1 MPYHHH
7 KPLVPPVEAPK
18 QPAPTARRGSADEIH
33 QLAEPPKPGG
43 GQLAP
48 PRLEQ
53 RRHSA
58 PNEAE
63 EAARVSPQAAKAV
76 VAGDAAVQPQA
87 APRPPPLGEMRHSG
101 AYGFDSGPSTS
112 PPAAAPA
119 AAPVLSD
126 RVHSGAYGFDDAG
139 SGGDQSG
146 GGGATA
152 VRKSKAARRA
162 KPAFKVCVA

>member
-1 MPYHHH
+1 M
-7 KPLVPPVEAPK
+7 
-18 QPAPTARRGSADEIH
+18 
-33 QLAEPPKPGG
+33 
-43 GQLAP
+43 
-48 PRLEQ
+48 
-53 RRHSA
+53 
-58 PNEAE
+58 
-63 EAARVSPQAAKAV
+63 SPQAAKAV

-152 VRKSKAARRA
+152 VRKSKAARPA
-162 KPAFKVCVA
+162 KPAFKVSVA